1 MSDAEPVF
9 VPQAP
14 AVSNPARV
22 KAVDDVYYGMEDASK
37 LRAEQMAAMTPG
49 ASASDFRHTHITDL
63 RDRQRP
69 GDIAAKAPPPSPVS
83 QAIAAGV
90 GGFNGGAGMLPQYA
104 HIPLSGDAARQGV
117 GANHWQRVQQIV
129 SSPIGVYKP

>member
-1 MSDAEPVF
+1 MSDSEPVF

-37 LRAEQMAAMTPG
+37 VRAEQMAAITPG
-49 ASASDFRHTHITDL
+49 ASVSDFKHTLITNL
-63 RDRQRP
+63 RDRQKP
-69 GDIAAKAPPPSPVS
+69 GDIAAVPPPPSPVS

-104 HIPLSGDAARQGV
+104 NIPLTGDNARQAVNAG
-117 GANHWQRVQQIV
+117 HWGRVHEIV
-129 SSPIGVYKP
+129 SHPIAVHKP